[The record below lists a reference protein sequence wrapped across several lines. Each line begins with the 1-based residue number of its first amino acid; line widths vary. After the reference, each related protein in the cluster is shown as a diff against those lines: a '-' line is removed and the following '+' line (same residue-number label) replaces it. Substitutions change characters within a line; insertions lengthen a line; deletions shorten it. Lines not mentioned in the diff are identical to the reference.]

1 MKKPILLIM
10 VLATVQLVSAQYY
23 IIPTLNA
30 GSNPGKVNPD
40 GENPYPS
47 SANAGWT
54 NLWNGDASAVP
65 EYTTEQ
71 TIPFAFKF
79 NGSSVQKYTASNFG
93 TVSFNAGTPSTKP
106 TGFSNIS
113 LPSADIPNNSVCAL
127 GIVPKSVTSGANTY
141 KSAVMTKTYGKS
153 PNRQHWIWFNFFGEA
168 NISNGWTY
176 WAVVLEETTNNIHI
190 VDMKTLCVTSAGQ
203 LCNENVKMS
212 LGIQLGFPNATS
224 VSGSPEV
231 GAQQIKENIFT
242 AADNS
247 FYTFIQGN
255 QPKNDLTCKSI
266 TVNKYLMLK
275 DAPFTISADFEN
287 FGSAKVSSAEIG
299 YSINNGAPVVGS
311 ASGVSI
317 SSLGKQSLSSP
328 NKWTP
333 SVVGVYDLKVWPA
346 KVNGVADENT
356 SNDTAYVKVNVI
368 DKFAVR
374 KILNEVFTSS
384 TCGPCTPGN
393 ANYLRV
399 IDGKN
404 NHSSIK
410 YQVYWPGTGD
420 PYCTQEVRDR
430 TLYYAI
436 NSVPRMEVD
445 GGWDGNASSFT
456 NAVYDE
462 FQGKPSFLEITGNVS
477 LTWKNKISLNLALT
491 PLAAFN
497 SNNLKLHAVVVEG
510 TTYSNKKSNGEIQFE
525 SVMKKMIPNSSGTVL
540 TALTKGVMVNKAL
553 TYTFNGPY
561 RLSNDGSTSQHIN
574 HLTENSIETWND
586 LSVVVF
592 VQDAATKEVLQ
603 SATFPIAMVGVEA
616 VDQNMMLYPNPAN
629 DIFTIEVPDMVNA
642 NVVVTNLQGKLVY
655 NGILESGKAQMMV
668 ASWAEGIYFVNVSG
682 NNKNVNSKIVVR
694 H

>member
-1 MKKPILLIM
+1 MKKTLLLLSL
-10 VLATVQLVSAQYY
+10 VASSQLVSAQYY
-23 IIPTLNA
+23 IIPSLNA
-30 GSNPGKVNPD
+30 GSNPGNVNPD
-40 GENPYPS
+40 GENPYPAG
-47 SANAGWT
+47 ANVGWSV
-54 NLWNGDASAVP
+54 LWNGDASAVP

-71 TIPFAFKF
+71 TLPFTFKF
-79 NGSSVQKYTASNFG
+79 NGSAVTKFTASNFG
-93 TVSFNAGTPSTKP
+93 TVSFDAGTPTTKP
-106 TGFSNIS
+106 SGFSNIS

-127 GIVPKSVTSGANTY
+127 GIVPKSIVSGTTTY

-190 VDMKTLCVTSAGQ
+190 VDMKTLCVDNAGQ
-203 LCNENVKMS
+203 LCSNNVKMS

-224 VSGSPEV
+224 VSGSPDV
-231 GAQQIKENIFT
+231 GAQQIAQNIFT
-242 AADNS
+242 SADNS

-255 QPKNDLTCKSI
+255 QPKNDLSCKSI
-266 TVNKYLMLK
+266 NLKKYLMLK
-275 DAPFTISADFEN
+275 DAPFIVGAEFIN
-287 FGSAKVSSAEIG
+287 FGSAKVSTAEIG

-317 SSLGKQSLSSP
+317 ASLEKQSLSSP
-328 NKWTP
+328 SKWTP
-333 SVVGVYDLKVWPA
+333 MTVGVYNVKVWPV
-346 KVNGVADENT
+346 KVNGVADEKT
-356 SNDTAYVKVNVI
+356 SNDTAYVIVNVI

-393 ANYLRV
+393 ANYLKV
-399 IDGKN
+399 IEGKN

-445 GGWDGNASSFT
+445 GAWDGNASSFT
-456 NAVYDE
+456 NALYDD
-462 FQGKPSFLEITGNVS
+462 FQSKPSFLEITGNVS
-477 LTWKNKISLNLALT
+477 LTWKNKISVNLSLT

-497 SNNLKLHAVVVEG
+497 SNNLRLHAVIVEG

-525 SVMKKMIPNSSGTVL
+525 SVMKKMIPNSSGTGL
-540 TALTKGVMVNKAL
+540 TALTKGVVVNKAL

-592 VQDAATKEVLQ
+592 VQDLATKEVLQ

-655 NGILESGKAQMMV
+655 NGVLESGKTRMNV
-668 ASWAEGIYFVNVSG
+668 ASWAEGVYLVNVSG
-682 NNKNVNSKIVVR
+682 DNKNLNSKIVVR